1 MSAQSRVELAGNEVR
16 VETNFRFPD
25 RIVCGNQRTTA
36 SIPEFHDVANRYESK
51 R

>member
-1 MSAQSRVELAGNEVR
+1 MSAQSRVELAGNEDC
-16 VETNFRFPD
+16 VETNFLD
-25 RIVCGNQRTTA
+25 RIVCGNQRTKA